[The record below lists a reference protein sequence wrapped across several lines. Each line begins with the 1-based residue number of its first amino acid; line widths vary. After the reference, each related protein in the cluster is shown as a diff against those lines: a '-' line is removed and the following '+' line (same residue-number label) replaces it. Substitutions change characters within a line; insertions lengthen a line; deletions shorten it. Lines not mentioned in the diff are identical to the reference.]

1 MVECGTHQGE
11 GRINGYLKFF
21 IESDH
26 WNWGPT
32 IWNLTE
38 SERNSI
44 TGTIEENEY
53 FMKLLYLNF
62 ADDWYLADLKIFQ
75 NRIFFKLNVFS
86 CLFLGAV
93 VQTVG
98 DIYI

>member
-1 MVECGTHQGE
+1 M
-11 GRINGYLKFF
+11 KFF

-44 TGTIEENEY
+44 TGTIEKNEY
-53 FMKLLYLNF
+53 FMKLLYVNF
-62 ADDWYLADLKIFQ
+62 ADDWDLTDLKNIYVG
-75 NRIFFKLNVFS
+75 NV
-86 CLFLGAV
+86 
-93 VQTVG
+93 
-98 DIYI
+98 D